1 MALANDLL
9 AVAALGA
16 WCLLAAGC
24 GETAAD
30 RRERLER
37 TVAAASLATERGRL
51 SVAERGADIVRHVL
65 ELPPEGRAEA
75 VADLAGLFRRLDF
88 DERSY
93 LSREDSMAAYA
104 RLVAAVA
111 DGLRGTSGVEGAV
124 WRFRL
129 AAADRVNAEIERCE
143 REPNGGPYGDVSKIG
158 VGPFMT
164 QRQYLSFLKS
174 RRFDIVYEGFEM
186 GAGWF
191 PQYFHA
197 LPPTKKEEWQTRLE
211 KVAHRR
217 VVVWNPDSPLAEMP
231 RYEAEDTR
239 EWLPQKSPDE
249 PRRYVEHLGGG
260 RTMVIKETRWG
271 VETRKRREA
280 MRRQQQ
286 GESSDKEMPRTTN
299 RVVRL
304 NGGLTE

>member
-9 AVAALGA
+9 LTAALGA

-24 GETAAD
+24 GEAAAA

-37 TVAAASLATERGRL
+37 TVAAASLATDRGRL
-51 SVAERGADIVRHVL
+51 SVAEHGADIVRHVL

-75 VADLAGLFRRLDF
+75 VADLAGIFRRLDF

-143 REPNGGPYGDVSKIG
+143 HEPKGGPYGDVSKIG
-158 VGPFMT
+158 MGPFMT
-164 QRQYLSFLKS
+164 QGDFLSRLK
-174 RRFDIVYEGFEM
+174 RMRFDMVRDGFEESRFSAFFN
-186 GAGWF
+186 G
-191 PQYFHA
+191 
-197 LPPTKKEEWQTRLE
+197 LPEERKKTWLWCLEE
-211 KVAHRR
+211 VARRR
-217 VVVWNPDSPLAEMP
+217 VVVWDPQFPDAEMP
-231 RYEAEDTR
+231 RYEAEDMR

-280 MRRQQQ
+280 MRRQRQ
-286 GESSDKEMPRTTN
+286 GESPGKETTCTTN
-299 RVVRL
+299 GVVR
-304 NGGLTE
+304 